1 MKNRVKIVI
10 QKKKKK
16 LLDKLFSKKIAH
28 SLFEYILSTFDTFFF
43 Y

>member
-10 QKKKKK
+10 QKKK